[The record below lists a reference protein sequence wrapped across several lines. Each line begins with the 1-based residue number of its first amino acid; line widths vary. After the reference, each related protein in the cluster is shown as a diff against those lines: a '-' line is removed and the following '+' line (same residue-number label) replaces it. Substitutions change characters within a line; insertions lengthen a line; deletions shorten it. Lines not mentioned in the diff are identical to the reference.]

1 MHFSAPS
8 FACGARCLRSMHTM
22 YITPARCLCC
32 RYGSGTED
40 QPDQRG
46 SNLPERPEFP
56 PPSLNL
62 VPAFAT
68 DLPHKQGSNMLT
80 VCAFLNSFSD
90 LLGLPPVT
98 LDNLLSA
105 GQCTCGCCHA
115 VRLELCCCALFVAE
129 TSCPGASCV
138 IQAQPL
144 YESPD
149 GCRLTIFALLLSAC
163 LSAHAAEL

>member
-1 MHFSAPS
+1 MFSTWWTLPS
-8 FACGARCLRSMHTM
+8 LCHYHSREVLEKRLHTM
-22 YITPARCLCC
+22 YTTPAGWCCC

-56 PPSLNL
+56 APSLNL

-68 DLPHKQGSNMLT
+68 DLPHKQGSDMLT
-80 VCAFLNSFSD
+80 VCAFLHSFTD

-105 GQCTCGCCHA
+105 G
-115 VRLELCCCALFVAE
+115 
-129 TSCPGASCV
+129 
-138 IQAQPL
+138 
-144 YESPD
+144 
-149 GCRLTIFALLLSAC
+149 
-163 LSAHAAEL
+163 